1 MANSNSS
8 EIITHLRTVHFFL
21 VVACILVLISVLAS
35 PSSDVKTAHDQLQK
49 VLSIRNN
56 WNIWT
61 RQFSEEQIDR
71 LRQYHPTW
79 PNTAVSEFSI
89 PLEESRRAGVPQGAA
104 GMLPRWWTITPL
116 YSPVYLYFMVDIQDG
131 RPQRHEI
138 LSHGYLKD
146 YGLDIIPGGL
156 EAVGSPTMDTLDQFR
171 RLWNSSNTIQAFI
184 VTEFSKVM
192 YIVANGHVRAE
203 LRWDIKPKTVREGEG
218 PLYLERRGVRPTNKG
233 KNCDPE
239 IERLFQS
246 QWSTQFN
253 TFFCAWIP
261 YKEPEEAFVLL
272 ANGRDYAVSANLP
285 GWLAKPYDLSMAG
298 RTFEEQF
305 SVLHRVTKD
314 DYQELELRKVERILG
329 AELQRSGD
337 RVEFLGLKFPE
348 RLISAWGLVI
358 IVAIQL
364 YFYLHLHTFRS
375 RLTPK
380 DPGLDLAW
388 IGLYP
393 DHFARVISLVSV
405 SVLPLGVTSY
415 LAYLVIQSYWSQR
428 VLDFRMLYLLG
439 LWISGLWLACGSFK
453 LIWDLTSLLKWRR
466 RDLSW

>member
-8 EIITHLRTVHFFL
+8 EIIIHLRTVHFFL

-49 VLSIRNN
+49 VLSISNN
-56 WNIWT
+56 WNTWT
-61 RQFSEEQIDR
+61 RQFSEEQIER
-71 LRQYHPTW
+71 LRQYYPTW

-89 PLEESRRAGVPQGAA
+89 PLEESMRAGVPQGAA

-116 YSPVYLYFMVDIQDG
+116 YSPVYLYFMVDVPDG
-131 RPQRHEI
+131 LPQRHEI

-146 YGLDIIPGGL
+146 YGLNIIPGGL
-156 EAVGSPTMDTLDQFR
+156 EAVGSPMMDTLDQFR
-171 RLWNSSNTIQAFI
+171 RLWHSSNTIQAFI

-218 PLYLERRGVRPTNKG
+218 PLYLERRGVGQTNKG
-233 KNCDPE
+233 KSCYLE

-285 GWLAKPYDLSMAG
+285 GWSAKPFDLSMAG

-305 SVLHRVTKD
+305 SALHRVTK

-348 RLISAWGLVI
+348 RLISTWGLVI

-364 YFYLHLHTFRS
+364 YFYLHLRTFLS
-375 RLTPK
+375 RLTPR
-380 DPGLDLAW
+380 DLGLDLAW

-393 DHFARVISLVSV
+393 DSFARVTSLFSV
-405 SVLPLGVTSY
+405 SVLPLGVISY
-415 LAYLVIQSYWSQR
+415 LTYKVIQSGWSQW
-428 VLDFRMLYLLG
+428 VLG
-439 LWISGLWLACGSFK
+439 LLVFWVLGLLVACGSFK
-453 LIWDLTSLLKWRR
+453 LLLDLTNISKWRR
-466 RDLSW
+466 RDLS